1 MVHGLMDKYYAGVT
15 RYTTSGFLRMK
26 LGDALE
32 KRGVAPHIYESAA
45 EAKQYLQ
52 EIKGSKG

>member
-1 MVHGLMDKYYAGVT
+1 MVRGLMDKYYAGVT

-26 LGDALE
+26 LGNALE

-45 EAKQYLQ
+45 EAEDSLR
-52 EIKGSKG
+52 EIKGSNG